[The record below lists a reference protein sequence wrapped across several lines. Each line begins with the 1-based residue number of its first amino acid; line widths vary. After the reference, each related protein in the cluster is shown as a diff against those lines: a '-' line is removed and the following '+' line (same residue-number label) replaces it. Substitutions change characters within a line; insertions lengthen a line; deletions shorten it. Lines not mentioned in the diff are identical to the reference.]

1 MDQLVFLRLRH
12 TWRSV
17 FALLQ
22 ARSCPVSM
30 PSAAPFQL
38 LDDPHEWSAFSRLID
53 AASGLWES
61 QVVVAGMHCAACSVT
76 VEDALRQVPGVQS
89 AAVSVGGQRA
99 TVQWRAGTV
108 MPSRWMQ
115 AVLASGYQVLPAN
128 DAFATTQRKAENRA
142 ILWRWLVAGL
152 CMMQVMMYAYP
163 AYVAR
168 AGDLST
174 EMESLLRWA
183 SWVLTL
189 PVVFFSCGGFFR
201 SAWHDVVQRRV
212 GMDLPVALG
221 IAVTFA
227 VSTAGT
233 FDPTGQF
240 GREVYFDSLTMFVFF
255 LLSGRWLELRLRAR
269 TAGALE
275 AVMNRLPEGAER
287 QLPSGEFERVA
298 VRRIE
303 VGDLLRVQSGES
315 FAADGVVERGS
326 SSVDEALLTGESRP
340 LLREVG
346 AQVLAGSFN
355 LASTLWVRVQRVA
368 ENTRFSQILALMETA
383 SATKPKIALL
393 ADRLAKPFLLG
404 VMLSAAGAAW
414 WWWDRD
420 PERALMVAVSVL
432 VVTCP
437 CALSLA
443 TPAAMLAAAGRL
455 AGGGVLVRRLQAL
468 ESLAH
473 VDTVVFDKTGTLSRD
488 RLWVQNVQT
497 RAGVSQAQA
506 LAWAAALARQSLHPA
521 SRALVEAAASG
532 GRSPAWQC
540 ARVVET
546 PGQGLSGSAYPEIA
560 DPKDPR
566 EAPLDLRLGSAAFCG
581 VRADAAVDTEV
592 VLADAQG
599 WIATFSLAEALRP
612 DAQACVDALKA
623 AGLEVQ
629 VLSGDAQR
637 AVDRVA
643 GSLGIA
649 QARGGCSPDEKL
661 KALRVLQ
668 SGGRSVAMV
677 GDGLNDAPVLAGAQ
691 VSFALGQAV
700 PLAQAR
706 SDFVVLGAQ
715 LLPVAQTV
723 LLARRTMAIV
733 RQNLAWA
740 LIYNAV
746 CVPLAVA
753 GMLPA
758 WAAGLGMAGSSLLVV
773 GNALRLSRPV
783 PDSTAPQMHL

>member
-1 MDQLVFLRLRH
+1 
-12 TWRSV
+12 
-17 FALLQ
+17 
-22 ARSCPVSM
+22 
-30 PSAAPFQL
+30 
-38 LDDPHEWSAFSRLID
+38 
-53 AASGLWES
+53 
-61 QVVVAGMHCAACSVT
+61 
-76 VEDALRQVPGVQS
+76 
-89 AAVSVGGQRA
+89 
-99 TVQWRAGTV
+99 
-108 MPSRWMQ
+108 
-115 AVLASGYQVLPAN
+115 
-128 DAFATTQRKAENRA
+128 
-142 ILWRWLVAGL
+142 
-152 CMMQVMMYAYP
+152 
-163 AYVAR
+163 
-168 AGDLST
+168 
-174 EMESLLRWA
+174 
-183 SWVLTL
+183 
-189 PVVFFSCGGFFR
+189 
-201 SAWHDVVQRRV
+201 
-212 GMDLPVALG
+212 
-221 IAVTFA
+221 
-227 VSTAGT
+227 
-233 FDPTGQF
+233 
-240 GREVYFDSLTMFVFF
+240 
-255 LLSGRWLELRLRAR
+255 
-269 TAGALE
+269 
-275 AVMNRLPEGAER
+275 
-287 QLPSGEFERVA
+287 
-298 VRRIE
+298 
-303 VGDLLRVQSGES
+303 
-315 FAADGVVERGS
+315 
-326 SSVDEALLTGESRP
+326 
-340 LLREVG
+340 
-346 AQVLAGSFN
+346 
-355 LASTLWVRVQRVA
+355 LWVRVQRVA

-560 DPKDPR
+560 DLKDPR

-581 VRADAAVDTEV
+581 VRGDAAVDTEV